1 MPGRSYTDFTVE
13 TLDGT
18 RAKVA
23 PEEYM
28 EAPAIPAPPPNMRV
42 AYLLSRYP
50 AVSHTFFL
58 HEVLGLRQRGM
69 HIETA
74 SINPPDRPIAEL
86 PALEAIEARS
96 TIYIKSGRRRK
107 MIFDVLAAIATH
119 PGAFRRGVI
128 ALLRVRDLT
137 LAQRGFWLF
146 YLAEAMLVGR
156 WMEARRLNHLH
167 VHFGG
172 PVASVGMLAA
182 AAWQV
187 PFSLTIHGPDELLS
201 VDAHH
206 LREKVERASFV
217 FCISDFCRSQLYQL
231 TPPSEWGK
239 FDVIRLGVDP
249 VTLNPKSRPFSV
261 SSFSAAPRK
270 LELVC
275 TGRLVPAKGHRT
287 LLEALRQLRDRGV
300 FLNVTLIGS
309 GPELTRLENFVKAY
323 GLDHAVT
330 FTSALSHAETLTRLR
345 KADIFALASFAEG
358 IPVALM
364 EAMSLGLP
372 CVSTSVAGIP
382 ELIRAGVD
390 GLLVPPANPQL
401 LADALESLVLNPDLR
416 KALGTSARQRVI
428 SEYNLPLNQ
437 ELLAQTFETKLRQ
450 LSIQYNRRRAR

>member
-1 MPGRSYTDFTVE
+1 
-13 TLDGT
+13 
-18 RAKVA
+18 
-23 PEEYM
+23 M
-28 EAPAIPAPPPNMRV
+28 EAPPIPGPPPTMRV

-58 HEVLGLRQRGM
+58 HEVLGLRARGM

-74 SINPPDRPIAEL
+74 SINLHDRAIEEL
-86 PALEAIEARS
+86 PDLEAIEAKA
-96 TIYIKSGRRRK
+96 TLYIKSGNTGK
-107 MIFDVLAAIATH
+107 MFRDVMSAIMRY
-119 PGAFRRGVI
+119 PSAFARGLL
-128 ALLRVRDLT
+128 ALLNVKKLT
-137 LAQRGFWLF
+137 FSQRAYWLF
-146 YLAEAMLVGR
+146 YLAEAMVVGR
-156 WMEARRLNHLH
+156 WMEERELNHLH

-187 PFSLTIHGPDELLS
+187 PYSLTIHGPEELLS

-217 FCISDFCRSQLYQL
+217 FYISDFCRSQLYQL
-231 TPPSEWGK
+231 TEPTEWGK
-239 FDVIRLGVDP
+239 FHVIRLGVDP
-249 VTLNPKSRPFSV
+249 VTLNPKSRSFSV
-261 SSFSAAPRK
+261 SSMYSPPRT

-275 TGRLVPAKGHRT
+275 IGRLVPAKGHRT
-287 LLEALRQLRDRGV
+287 LLEAVRQLRDRGV
-300 FLNVTLIGS
+300 YLRVTLIGS
-309 GPELTRLENFVKAY
+309 GTELTRLQNFVTAY

-330 FTSALSHAETLTRLR
+330 FTSALSHAQTLALLR

-382 ELIRAGVD
+382 ELIRAGID
-390 GLLVPPANPQL
+390 GLLVPPANPQA
-401 LADALESLVLNPDLR
+401 LADALESLVLDADLR
-416 KALGTSARQRVI
+416 KSLGTSARQRVI
-428 SEYNLPLNQ
+428 SQYNLPLNQ

-450 LSIQYNRRRAR
+450 LSIQYNRRRQR